1 MSSPVSLPFSTWK
14 AGNSPLSAIP
24 VYLAPMSGL
33 TDTPFRRLARRYGA
47 TMVVSEMVASERF
60 AAGHAEEIR
69 KGAEDTAGSPYI
81 IQLAGCDA
89 AWMREAA
96 IVAEANGAA
105 AIDINMGCPAKR
117 VVGGYGGSAL
127 MRDLDHAAAL
137 IAAVRSSVAVP
148 VSVKM
153 RLGWDHD
160 CRNAPELARRAEELG
175 VYMVSVHGRT
185 RNQFY
190 TGSADWHFVRRM
202 SEEIGIPLLING
214 DIIDLA
220 SARAALQASCAT
232 GVMVGRAAIGRP
244 WLLGQIAA
252 GLNGTAFVAPSVD
265 EVSDIV
271 LEHLSLSIDLYG
283 ERRGLLNFRKH
294 LAAYLRHTGVS
305 PIATSALCRIET
317 GRDLER
323 AVVECLHDG
332 RLEAA

>member
-1 MSSPVSLPFSTWK
+1 
-14 AGNSPLSAIP
+14 
-24 VYLAPMSGL
+24 MSGL

-69 KGAEDTAGSPYI
+69 KGAEDTEGLPYI

-89 AWMREAA
+89 AWMQEAA
-96 IVAEANGAA
+96 VVAEANGAA

-137 IAAVRSSVAVP
+137 IAAVRSSVSVP

-160 CRNAPELARRAEELG
+160 CRNAPELARRAQDLG

-190 TGSADWHFVRRM
+190 TGNADWHFVRRIAD
-202 SEEIGIPLLING
+202 EITIPLLING
-214 DIIDLA
+214 DILDLA
-220 SARAALQASCAT
+220 SAKAALQASGAT
-232 GVMVGRAAIGRP
+232 GVMVGRGAIGRP
-244 WLLGQIAA
+244 WLLGEIAA
-252 GLNGTAFVAPSVD
+252 GLNGTTFVPPAAD
-265 EVSDIV
+265 EIAGVV
-271 LEHLSLSIDLYG
+271 LEHLCLSIELYG

-294 LAAYLRHTGVS
+294 LAAYLKHAGVNQ
-305 PIATSALCRIET
+305 ALTSTLCRME
-317 GRDLER
+317 GRRELEG
-323 AVVECLHDG
+323 AVAGCLSDN